1 MDACAALYKTS
12 RAKEVRTTHHH
23 PLGEILSPYAI
34 ILHKHTDLRDSII
47 RILLM
52 VPIYAASNFLQLVFY
67 HHAVYYEVISDCY
80 EAFAI
85 SSFFSLMCQYMA
97 PTLHEQKHFFR
108 QLSPIK
114 PWVAPLNWFAKCC
127 GGDKGPWRTPKS
139 GLTWFNIIWIGVYHY
154 CFIRVSMTIVAVVT
168 QHYKV
173 YCESSMSPLFSHV
186 WVRTTLSPYT
196 LCVFHSVDNILCD

>member
-1 MDACAALYKTS
+1 MRCITRSLRSNGSAYKLIPLANFCLCALAPT
-12 RAKEVRTTHHH
+12 
-23 PLGEILSPYAI
+23 
-34 ILHKHTDLRDSII
+34 LHSADQHDSII

-97 PTLHEQKHFFR
+97 PTLHEQKHYFR

-168 QHYKV
+168 QHYEL

-186 WVRTTLSPYT
+186 WVRMSLLLHEMTLHLANST
-196 LCVFHSVDNILCD
+196 HHV